1 MINFNLLLE
10 QIVIVWYFNLL
21 LEQIVR
27 KYMYVCNIAIQF
39 ISCSLPSSNQTV
51 EFKSLLIYYTV
62 NKNYK

>member
-27 KYMYVCNIAIQF
+27 KYMYVCNIAIQL

-51 EFKSLLIYYTV
+51 EFKSFLIYYTV
-62 NKNYK
+62 INKL